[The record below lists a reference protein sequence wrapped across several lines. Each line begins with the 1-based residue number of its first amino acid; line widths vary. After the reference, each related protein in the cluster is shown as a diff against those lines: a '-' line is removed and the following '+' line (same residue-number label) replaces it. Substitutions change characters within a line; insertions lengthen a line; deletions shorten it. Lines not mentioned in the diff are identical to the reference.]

1 MKIRLNLIG
10 ISYRKTTYDSYI
22 AILSSNIG
30 LNIPVVIKLNEV
42 IAITKENNN
51 IKNNSIYNVLC
62 DLLDLSDIILS
73 EIFIYSIL
81 EGIFYTK
88 LIFTD
93 SKNEKIE
100 IDCSIG
106 DALVMSVLN
115 NCPIYTTRELIDS
128 VGIKIDNDVDYD
140 DNNELND
147 DEYDTTDYKN
157 TEEIIKNIKEK
168 IENAIKNEEYE
179 KAAELRDKLKGLTK
193 WYDKYWYVYNWLV

>member
-62 DLLDLSDIILS
+62 DLLDLSDIILN

-193 WYDKYWYVYNWLV
+193 

>member
-62 DLLDLSDIILS
+62 DLLDLSDIVLN

-88 LIFTD
+88 LIFID

-147 DEYDTTDYKN
+147 DGYDTTDYKN

-193 WYDKYWYVYNWLV
+193 

>member
-30 LNIPVVIKLNEV
+30 LNIPVVIKLNKV

-62 DLLDLSDIILS
+62 DLLDLSDIILN

-193 WYDKYWYVYNWLV
+193 

>member
-147 DEYDTTDYKN
+147 DEYDTTNYKN

-193 WYDKYWYVYNWLV
+193 

>member
-62 DLLDLSDIILS
+62 DLLDLSDIVLN

-88 LIFTD
+88 LIFID

-193 WYDKYWYVYNWLV
+193 

>member
-193 WYDKYWYVYNWLV
+193 

>member
-88 LIFTD
+88 LIFID

-193 WYDKYWYVYNWLV
+193 

>member
-30 LNIPVVIKLNEV
+30 LNIPVVIKLSEV

-88 LIFTD
+88 LIFID

-193 WYDKYWYVYNWLV
+193 